1 MNDKFVDMPKCMV
14 DKYETADFIASD
26 PVQFPRRYSGRDAE
40 VSGFITSWLSFG
52 NRKAII
58 GAAERMDRE
67 FGGSPYGWLMDR
79 QYVKVYNYLKYND
92 MKIQV
97 ELNLEDVFEE
107 AVYNEATLKEEFT
120 SSVRLAVVRELKEK
134 FKNELMREISNPI
147 SEKIEDIARESI
159 SDLIE
164 NASEKKYRFRLDY
177 MDDELTV
184 DEFIRGRMKKVVDG
198 GVGTMIESRAKSF
211 VDELRK
217 RYDMAFATFIV
228 DNMRKQN
235 MLKDEKIAELLKDN
249 PDERQGGCQR
259 KATIGAHDAGCSRK
273 DKGVVSVMVQGGGGI
288 SREA

>member
-1 MNDKFVDMPKCMV
+1 
-14 DKYETADFIASD
+14 
-26 PVQFPRRYSGRDAE
+26 
-40 VSGFITSWLSFG
+40 
-52 NRKAII
+52 
-58 GAAERMDRE
+58 
-67 FGGSPYGWLMDR
+67 
-79 QYVKVYNYLKYND
+79 

-107 AVYNEATLKEEFT
+107 AMYNEATLKEEFT

-134 FKNELMREISNPI
+134 FKDELMREISNPI

-164 NASEKKYRFRLDY
+164 NASKKKYKFRIDY
-177 MDDELTV
+177 MEEELTV
-184 DEFIRGRMKKVVDG
+184 DELIRGRIKEIVDSS
-198 GVGTMIESRAKSF
+198 IETIISSRAKSF

-249 PDERQGGCQR
+249 PNER
-259 KATIGAHDAGCSRK
+259 
-273 DKGVVSVMVQGGGGI
+273 
-288 SREA
+288 

>member
-1 MNDKFVDMPKCMV
+1 MREELRTIGSKGRHVFTATFVRFGFRNGYIGPVKTMLLQDVTLDSKIVSDHLWFDLTKGFSSADLSPGDVVEFCARV
-14 DKYETADFIASD
+14 SAYEKGYKGHKDD
-26 PVQFPRRYSGRDAE
+26 V
-40 VSGFITSWLSFG
+40 L
-52 NRKAII
+52 NRPI
-58 GAAERMDRE
+58 D
-67 FGGSPYGWLMDR
+67 
-79 QYVKVYNYLKYND
+79 
-92 MKIQV
+92 
-97 ELNLEDVFEE
+97 
-107 AVYNEATLKEEFT
+107 
-120 SSVRLAVVRELKEK
+120 KEK

-198 GVGTMIESRAKSF
+198 GIGTMIESRAKSF

-235 MLKDEKIAELLKDN
+235 MLKEDKIAELLKDN
-249 PDERQGGCQR
+249 PNE
-259 KATIGAHDAGCSRK
+259 K
-273 DKGVVSVMVQGGGGI
+273 
-288 SREA
+288 